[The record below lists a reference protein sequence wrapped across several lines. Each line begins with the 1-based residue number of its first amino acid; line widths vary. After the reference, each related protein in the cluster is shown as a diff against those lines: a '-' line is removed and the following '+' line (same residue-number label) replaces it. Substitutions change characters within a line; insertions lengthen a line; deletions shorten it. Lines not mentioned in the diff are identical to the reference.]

1 MTLHLLANPVLGLMA
16 ASGRRGRI
24 LASGAWQAGC
34 IVGRLAARIRAR
46 AASAATSLDVPVLLS
61 AYTTLFA
68 APGVPRFTAL
78 AFLARLPIG
87 TLGLATLLHV
97 QALTGSIA
105 FAGSVVGAQMVATA
119 AMAPVFGR
127 IIDRRGPY
135 GVLAVTAL
143 VAPAAILLV
152 YFAGPL
158 DLTRASILVAAIAT
172 GAFTPPIPTLVRTL
186 WRYRFEDESRRRTA
200 YAIDSVGIELTFT
213 LGPALVGWLVAVA
226 TPRAAHLLAFLFT
239 LCAVPLL
246 VASGGLR
253 WWKAPVTVA
262 RDLLGPLRTRKLLV
276 LYATTF
282 ALAVS
287 FGTIEVGYPGFAG
300 AIDIAA
306 WGPALIAVCS
316 VGSALGGLAYGAMHL
331 SRPVERQIPLS
342 VGLLAV
348 PLALHLFT
356 INPWGLAVLAFLAGL
371 MIAPSLT
378 GATLLVSRYAPSIYV
393 TEAFTWSQTAIVTG
407 VGCGMALGGALIERF
422 GPNGAFALA
431 TVAALLSVT
440 FALGLA
446 RR

>member
-1 MTLHLLANPVLGLMA
+1 MEGEV
-16 ASGRRGRI
+16 
-24 LASGAWQAGC
+24 
-34 IVGRLAARIRAR
+34 V
-46 AASAATSLDVPVLLS
+46 S
-61 AYTTLFA
+61 AYATLFA
-68 APGVPRFTAL
+68 APGVPRFAVL

-97 QALTGSIA
+97 QALAGSIA
-105 FAGSVVGAQMVATA
+105 FAGSVVGAQLVATA

-135 GVLAVTAL
+135 GVLAVTGL
-143 VAPAAILLV
+143 VAPAMVLLI

-158 DLTRASILVAAIAT
+158 GLTRPAILAVAIAT
-172 GAFTPPIPTLVRTL
+172 GAFTPPVPTLIRTL

-239 LCAVPLL
+239 LSAVPLL
-246 VASGGLR
+246 IASGGLR
-253 WWKAPVTVA
+253 WWKTPAAVA
-262 RDLLGPLRTRKLLV
+262 RDLLGPLRSRKLLV

-282 ALAVS
+282 ALATS
-287 FGTIEVGYPGFAG
+287 FGAIEVGYPGFAG
-300 AIDIAA
+300 FIDAA
-306 WGPALIAVCS
+306 VWGPALIAVCS

-331 SRPVERQIPLS
+331 ARPIERQIPLS

-348 PLALHLFT
+348 PLALHLAT
-356 INPWGLAVLAFLAGL
+356 VSPWGLAVFAFLAGL

-378 GATLLVSRYAPSIYV
+378 GVTLLVSRYAPSHYV

-407 VGCGMALGGALIERF
+407 VGSGMALGGVLIERF

-431 TVAALLSVT
+431 TVAASLSAT
-440 FALGLA
+440 LALGLSG
-446 RR
+446 RRTASR

>member
-1 MTLHLLANPVLGLMA
+1 
-16 ASGRRGRI
+16 
-24 LASGAWQAGC
+24 
-34 IVGRLAARIRAR
+34 
-46 AASAATSLDVPVLLS
+46 LLS
-61 AYTTLFA
+61 RYSTLFA
-68 APGVPRFTAL
+68 EAGVARFALL

-87 TLGLATLLHV
+87 TLGIATLLHV

-119 AMAPVFGR
+119 GMAPVFGR

-135 GVLAVTAL
+135 GILTLTAL

-158 DLTRASILVAAIAT
+158 ALTRAAILAAAIAS
-172 GAFTPPIPTLVRTL
+172 GAFMPPVPTLIRTL
-186 WRYRFEDESRRRTA
+186 WRYRFDDESRRRTA
-200 YAIDSVGIELTFT
+200 YAVDSVGIELTFT

-226 TPRAAHLLAFLFT
+226 TPRAAHLLAFVFT

-246 VASGGLR
+246 IASGGLR
-253 WWKAPVTVA
+253 WWKAPATVA

-282 ALAVS
+282 ALTTS
-287 FGTIEVGYPGFAG
+287 FGAIEVGYPGFAG
-300 AIDIAA
+300 TIDVAV

-316 VGSALGGLAYGAMHL
+316 VGSALGGIAYGGMHFT
-331 SRPVERQIPLS
+331 RPVERQIPLS
-342 VGLLAV
+342 VGLLAL
-348 PLALHLFT
+348 PLALHMT
-356 INPWGLAVLAFLAGL
+356 TTSPWGLAVLAFVAGL

-378 GATLLVSRYAPSIYV
+378 GVTLLVSRYAPSQYV

-431 TVAALLSVT
+431 MIAALVSAA